1 MEQSAATAFTKC
13 VVGKLL
19 EVLDTRYKMLRD
31 LSHESASMQNDLLL
45 LAAFMDDQL
54 RRSSSSPAAE
64 RPTAVLRAY
73 TELMREL
80 THDMEDSIE
89 RFLHRVA
96 PRDDHGG
103 AGAPSWPRRAA
114 RWVATLRT
122 RLRFAAEIRKL
133 KTRLEDETKR
143 LRNAVEAAAAAGGG
157 GHSSATPA
165 LAAAAPR
172 GGHVEP
178 NPVGMEKP
186 IEHLVQ
192 LLDEAGAGG
201 GPQQLRVIAIVG
213 FRGSG
218 KTTLARAVYSRS
230 GRQFRERAWVDA
242 SRWTDV
248 GDLLADIVRQ
258 VCLGEYDV
266 SESHEENLRNRL
278 KNKRYLIVLDDIS
291 MEQWN
296 AIESIFENNGRGSR
310 VIVTTAILS
319 VANSCTAYK
328 SGANGGCCIRRHGC
342 VYKMQ
347 TLGEAHAK
355 ELALGGGSDQR
366 PPELEHGSAT
376 LMAKCDGLPLAL
388 VSVANHLRCLGNL
401 TGRHCADLCHLLG
414 SLLLDERNVPRLAG
428 TAAAADSFARL
439 RRVLMDSYAGL
450 PDYAARTCLLYL
462 AVFPNDGRRLKRS
475 VLVRRWLAEGYARGG
490 EDVLGNSTDV
500 DVADGHFRSFVD
512 QSIIV
517 AHPADDDDDDDHRT
531 RRCRTHGIVHEFVLH
546 KSIAESFIFS
556 SRAPPRRK
564 RVRHLSIQ
572 GGGGNTTTAALST
585 TDLSCVRSL
594 TVFGDGGD
602 AVSNLRKCKLLR
614 VLDLEQCTTALSDDH
629 LADICKLWNL
639 RYLSIGMSSNVTM
652 LPDNIRRLKLLET
665 IHLSKTK
672 VTMLPLQVVG
682 LPCLAHLVGKFKL
695 LLPDQRGKKTV
706 VISNELEKLAKK
718 SNLQTLAGFVA
729 DESQQAFPQLM
740 RHMRKLIKVKI
751 WCEFGGEESDSVS
764 TTATD
769 HLADAIRSYIE
780 APKVEET
787 DARSLSIDME
797 QCSKQLIR
805 SCHGESKLLHSL
817 KPPCRSYLTSLKLH
831 GDLFRLHG
839 LISMLK
845 NLYELCLSS
854 TTTTL
859 TRDLVSAIGGLPLLL
874 RLKLVANHIEHFAIG
889 AGEFRSL
896 QHLLLV
902 VHRQNPILLP
912 KIEEG
917 ALPQLVSLELLCKHL
932 RGLSGIQIRHL
943 QRLKEVAL
951 DSRVSEGTKREWE
964 AEARRHPNR
973 PSILLLKNSYSTVL
987 PDDTDRLDDQMDG
1000 ELAREK
1006 SAPDDDA
1013 GNQEQIAEVESES
1026 SAFQLANSTMNN
1038 SVAGKES
1045 TADDADEEGLGSTN
1059 AVPMEQINS
1068 TGSINETEVSNR
1080 GKFTMSYFEDC
1091 CPYHED

>member
-31 LSHESASMQNDLLL
+31 LSHETASMQNDLLL

-73 TELMREL
+73 TKLMREL

-103 AGAPSWPRRAA
+103 AGAPSWPRRAT

-122 RLRFAAEIRKL
+122 RLRFAAEIRQL
-133 KTRLEDETKR
+133 KKRLEDETKR

-157 GHSSATPA
+157 GHSSAAPA
-165 LAAAAPR
+165 LAAEAPR

-242 SRWTDV
+242 SRWTDS
-248 GDLLADIVRQ
+248 GRCA
-258 VCLGEYDV
+258 
-266 SESHEENLRNRL
+266 SENMM
-278 KNKRYLIVLDDIS
+278 YLIVLDDIGL
-291 MEQWN
+291 EQWN
-296 AIESIFENNGRGSR
+296 AVESIFENNGRGSR

-355 ELALGGGSDQR
+355 ELALGGGDQR

-500 DVADGHFRSFVD
+500 DVADGHFRSFID
-512 QSIIV
+512 QNIIV
-517 AHPADDDDDDDHRT
+517 AHPADDDDDNDDHRT

-614 VLDLEQCTTALSDDH
+614 VLDLEQCATALSNDH

-639 RYLSIGMSSNVTM
+639 RYLSIGMSSNITM
-652 LPDNIRRLKLLET
+652 LPDKIRRLKLLET

-751 WCEFGGEESDSVS
+751 WCEFGGEANGVS

-859 TRDLVSAIGGLPLLL
+859 TRDLVSTIGGLPLLL
-874 RLKLVANHIEHFAIG
+874 RLKLVANHVEHFAIG

-902 VHRQNPILLP
+902 VHRRNPILP

-951 DSRVSEGTKREWE
+951 DSRVGEDTRREWE

-973 PSILLLKNSYSTVL
+973 PSILLLKNRYSTVL
-987 PDDTDRLDDQMDG
+987 SDDTDRLDDQMDG
-1000 ELAREK
+1000 ELARDAAATEK
-1006 SAPDDDA
+1006 SAPDDAA
-1013 GNQEQIAEVESES
+1013 GIQEEIAEVESES
-1026 SAFQLANSTMNN
+1026 SAFQLANATMNN
-1038 SVAGKES
+1038 SVTGKES
-1045 TADDADEEGLGSTN
+1045 TAHDADEEGLGSTT
-1059 AVPMEQINS
+1059 A
-1068 TGSINETEVSNR
+1068 
-1080 GKFTMSYFEDC
+1080 D
-1091 CPYHED
+1091 

>member
-1 MEQSAATAFTKC
+1 
-13 VVGKLL
+13 
-19 EVLDTRYKMLRD
+19 
-31 LSHESASMQNDLLL
+31 
-45 LAAFMDDQL
+45 
-54 RRSSSSPAAE
+54 
-64 RPTAVLRAY
+64 
-73 TELMREL
+73 
-80 THDMEDSIE
+80 
-89 RFLHRVA
+89 
-96 PRDDHGG
+96 
-103 AGAPSWPRRAA
+103 
-114 RWVATLRT
+114 
-122 RLRFAAEIRKL
+122 
-133 KTRLEDETKR
+133 
-143 LRNAVEAAAAAGGG
+143 
-157 GHSSATPA
+157 
-165 LAAAAPR
+165 
-172 GGHVEP
+172 
-178 NPVGMEKP
+178 MEKP

-242 SRWTDV
+242 SRWTDS
-248 GDLLADIVRQ
+248 GRCA
-258 VCLGEYDV
+258 
-266 SESHEENLRNRL
+266 SENMM
-278 KNKRYLIVLDDIS
+278 YLIVLDDIGL
-291 MEQWN
+291 EQWN
-296 AIESIFENNGRGSR
+296 AVESIFENNGRGSR

-355 ELALGGGSDQR
+355 ELALGGGDQR

-414 SLLLDERNVPRLAG
+414 SLLP
-428 TAAAADSFARL
+428 AADSFARL

-450 PDYAARTCLLYL
+450 PDYAAKTCLLYL
-462 AVFPNDGRRLKRS
+462 AVFPNDGRRLKWS

-500 DVADGHFRSFVD
+500 DVADGHFRSFID
-512 QSIIV
+512 QNIIV

-614 VLDLEQCTTALSDDH
+614 VLDLEQCATALSNDH

-639 RYLSIGMSSNVTM
+639 RYLSIGMSSNITM
-652 LPDNIRRLKLLET
+652 LPDKIRRLKLLET

-740 RHMRKLIKVKI
+740 RHMRKLMKVKI
-751 WCEFGGEESDSVS
+751 WCEFGGEANGVS

-859 TRDLVSAIGGLPLLL
+859 TRDLVSTIGGLPLLL
-874 RLKLVANHIEHFAIG
+874 RLKLVANHVEHFAIG

-902 VHRQNPILLP
+902 VHRRNPILP

-951 DSRVSEGTKREWE
+951 DSRVGEDTRREWE

-973 PSILLLKNSYSTVL
+973 PSILLLKNRYSTVL
-987 PDDTDRLDDQMDG
+987 SDDTDRLDDQMDG
-1000 ELAREK
+1000 ELARDAAATEK
-1006 SAPDDDA
+1006 SAPDDAA
-1013 GNQEQIAEVESES
+1013 GIQEQIAEVESES
-1026 SAFQLANSTMNN
+1026 SAFHLANATTNN
-1038 SVAGKES
+1038 SVTGKES
-1045 TADDADEEGLGSTN
+1045 TAHDADEEGLGSTT
-1059 AVPMEQINS
+1059 AVPMEQIIVETTTAYVERRGYS
-1068 TGSINETEVSNR
+1068 TVVEKTKCI
-1080 GKFTMSYFEDC
+1080 KF
-1091 CPYHED
+1091 